1 MNNLII
7 RLSNNIGNQMFMYA
21 AAYSLSKKLNRNLY
35 IDNQSAYIDNKI
47 HKYSLDIFNYSANIA
62 PTSLKFLGLSG
73 YFKRKFLKK
82 INYYK
87 KIKNFYIEPK
97 SENKITSFIDFNVKN
112 LFSENLFL
120 EGYFES
126 EKYFQA
132 FSSDI
137 KNEFK
142 FKMID
147 LYKENNFYN
156 DIKNSNSVSIC
167 IRQHRFSERLRPTNA
182 KDIENS
188 KTFTYDQISYIKKAI
203 NIIKKKINNP
213 KFFLWSNDHSDLS
226 DHFPNDH
233 FTYVSSESTNNDL
246 FLMTQAKH
254 FIVVPSTFNWWGS
267 WLSDYDNKI
276 ILRPSKH
283 LFSNFQV
290 SNVDYWPENWIE
302 VN

>member
-1 MNNLII
+1 
-7 RLSNNIGNQMFMYA
+7 MYA
-21 AAYSLSKKLNRNLY
+21 AAYSLSKKLNRNLL
-35 IDNQSAYIDNKI
+35 IDNQSAYINNNI
-47 HKYSLDIFNYSANIA
+47 HKYNLDIFNYSANIA
-62 PTSLKFLGLSG
+62 PVGLKFLGIKG

-82 INYYK
+82 INNYI
-87 KIKNFYIEPK
+87 KIKNFYLEPK
-97 SENKITSFIDFNVKN
+97 NKNKITSYIDFNDKN
-112 LFSENLFL
+112 FFSENLFL

-126 EKYFQA
+126 EKYFKD
-132 FSSDI
+132 FSRDI

-167 IRQHRFSERLRPTNA
+167 IRQHRFSEKLRPTNA
-182 KDIENS
+182 NDIENS
-188 KTFTYDQISYIKKAI
+188 KTFTYDQISYIKKGI

-213 KFFLWSNDHSDLS
+213 KFFLWSNDHSNLS

-290 SNVDYWPENWIE
+290 GNVDYWPENWIV